1 MHKSDILGSNTN
13 NIYNSDRVPL
23 IHLDQLPKILI
34 CKLMQMV
41 KQKNDFRKK
50 SKVRNGILSF
60 QKHPLEEQIIL

>member
-34 CKLMQMV
+34 CKFN
-41 KQKNDFRKK
+41 KKNLFFFSKDVLQRSNHVHYKNK
-50 SKVRNGILSF
+50 SLYIFK
-60 QKHPLEEQIIL
+60 